1 VTRDEVCFSSEVRVF
16 VLGTGS
22 TGNCVVV
29 ESGGE
34 RVLVDAG
41 LNPTRA
47 TERMRALGADFV
59 GKRAPLGV
67 FVTHD
72 HGDHSAQA
80 LPVARALRAPIYA
93 HERAP
98 LPAARRRFAVRD
110 LHPGRPIPLGPFVVE
125 TVLVPHDAAHVA
137 VRISAGGAR
146 VAIATDVGHATRDLH
161 ALLAGSDLVLLES
174 NYCARLLEAGPYPTS
189 LKRRVGG
196 PLGHLSNHEAAAL
209 VASLEGTRVG
219 RVALIHLSR
228 ANNTPDRAL
237 DAVSMRAR
245 RIAVEALDHGEGRR
259 FEVDGAA
266 SPSWG
271 EQLALG
277 F

>member
-1 VTRDEVCFSSEVRVF
+1 LSLEVRVY

-59 GKRAPLGV
+59 AHRAPLGV

-72 HGDHSAQA
+72 HGDHAAQA
-80 LPVARALRAPIYA
+80 LPVARALRAPLYA

-98 LPAARRRFAVRD
+98 MQAARRRRPVGD
-110 LHPGRPIPLGPFVVE
+110 VQPGRPIVLGPFVVE

-146 VAIATDVGHATRDLH
+146 VAIATDVGHATRDLR
-161 ALLAGSDLVLLES
+161 AMLAGSDLVLLES
-174 NYCARLLEAGPYPTS
+174 NYCASLLEAGPYPTS

-196 PLGHLSNHEAAAL
+196 GLGHLGNHEAAAL
-209 VASLEGTRVG
+209 VASLEGTRVAH
-219 RVALIHLSR
+219 VALIHLSR

-237 DAVSMRAR
+237 DAVSARAR
-245 RIAVEALDHGEGRR
+245 RIAVEVLDHGEGRR
-259 FEVDGAA
+259 FDVDGGA
-266 SPSWG
+266 SISWG
-271 EQLALG
+271 EQLALA